1 MQPIVNVMQIPRDSR
16 GITIMVRNPRNVGF
30 PVTFEVVERK
40 VKPDGTEDQIPAD
53 DLFTVFPAQA
63 VIPAGKSQAVRV
75 QWAGGNVDQSRSF
88 TLYSAEVPVDLTNS
102 GQSGVQRI
110 LRVGASVHIVPA
122 GTAPKPVLEAAAPD
136 GDGMKVVIRN
146 DGNRF
151 VYIDALSL
159 AFGDKTVAGTELGN
173 MAGRT
178 LIPPG
183 AKREFTVK
191 GVSGQPTLKLLSSAL

>member
-1 MQPIVNVMQIPRDSR
+1 MQV
-16 GITIMVRNPRNVGF
+16 
-30 PVTFEVVERK
+30 
-40 VKPDGTEDQIPAD
+40 
-53 DLFTVFPAQA
+53 
-63 VIPAGKSQAVRV
+63 
-75 QWAGGNVDQSRSF
+75 SRSIQ
-88 TLYSAEVPVDLTNS
+88 
-102 GQSGVQRI
+102 QSVRRQ
-110 LRVGASVHIVPA
+110 VASFSNHGSRNAAASDRYKLELGIHE
-122 GTAPKPVLEAAAPD
+122 KELPVLEAAAPD

-159 AFGDKTVAGTELGN
+159 AFGDKTVGGTELGN

-191 GVSGQPTLKLLSSAL
+191 GVSGQPTLKLLTSAL